1 MEKRVEF
8 WWRDLKAGFGSA
20 FIHLPTHHQAR
31 EKNMEINSG
40 CLACIR
46 QQYWP
51 SASRYGFQGKAPYSW
66 KLKRFMIR
74 FVADSEAI
82 NPVKAGDS

>member
-1 MEKRVEF
+1 
-8 WWRDLKAGFGSA
+8 
-20 FIHLPTHHQAR
+20 
-31 EKNMEINSG
+31 MEINSG